1 MPASEGRQFF
11 GRNASVLLDVLRFAA
26 AVAVALSH
34 MPLHFVAAGP
44 IISER
49 SGNLAVCVFFVLSG
63 FVIRYV
69 TVARVAD
76 GRSYWIDRASRIYS
90 VVAPMLLL
98 TFLLEPAA
106 ACWSPAVYRT
116 MVLPFHWAEIPM
128 EALQNLTFTVG
139 WWDYGSPPL
148 SNGPFWSL
156 SFECVYYALY
166 GVWRYAPRA
175 RWVVVPALLLL
186 SGPAITL
193 LFPIWLLGVGLY
205 EVYKRLHARRAGL
218 PLAVTAL
225 AAYLAVV
232 WLLRQPIARV
242 LETTTV
248 TARTATLT
256 HFVGTFALGQR
267 LFHGETLHWLDRL
280 SVSYFLVG
288 SFLAV
293 LLLPVLLGLDRYL
306 PPVPKGAAAQVRLVA
321 DSTFPL
327 YLLHWPFFLF
337 VVCVYGGAIPDW
349 RGGWLMLL
357 AAIALSIGLAV
368 LLDRLKNAMRA
379 GLRRR
384 SPVRRLEVHAQS

>member
-1 MPASEGRQFF
+1 MPGSEGRQFF

-90 VVAPMLLL
+90 VVVPMLLL

-106 ACWSPAVYRT
+106 AWWSPAVYRS
-116 MVLPFHWAEIPM
+116 MVLPFSWGEIPL
-128 EALQNLTFTVG
+128 EALQNLSFTVG
-139 WWDYGSPPL
+139 WWGFGSPPL

-166 GVWRYAPRA
+166 GVWQYAPRR
-175 RWVVVPALLLL
+175 RWVVVPLLLL
-186 SGPAITL
+186 ATGPAISL
-193 LFPIWLLGVGLY
+193 LFPIWLLGVGLHD
-205 EVYKRLHARRAGL
+205 VYVWLHARRYALTIAIAALGVYLAGL
-218 PLAVTAL
+218 
-225 AAYLAVV
+225 
-232 WLLRQPIARV
+232 WMLRRPIASV
-242 LETTTV
+242 LQTTTV
-248 TARTATLT
+248 TARTAALT
-256 HFVGTFALGQR
+256 QFVQANALGR
-267 LFHGETLHWLDRL
+267 RVFHGAALHWLDRL

-288 SFLAV
+288 SLLAV
-293 LLLPVLLGLDRYL
+293 GLLPVLLGFDRFL
-306 PPVPKGAAAQVRLVA
+306 PPVSKPIAGKVRLVA

-337 VVCVYGGAIPDW
+337 VVCVHGGAIPDW

-357 AAIALSIGLAV
+357 GVIVISIGLAMMF
-368 LLDRLKNAMRA
+368 DRLKNAIRA
-379 GLRRR
+379 RLRQLGPARAR
-384 SPVRRLEVHAQS
+384 SV